1 MRVIAG
7 SARRLLLV
15 TPPGL
20 DTRPTQDK
28 IKETLFNI
36 LQMQVPGSVFLDI
49 CAGSGGIGIEAISR
63 GARRAYFI
71 ENGRA
76 AISCIQQ
83 NLHKTGFEDQAVI
96 LRQDAVAAL
105 RQVHEKE
112 VDLVYLDPPYKSDLA
127 RRILTALDGQS
138 YITEDTCIVV
148 ETDLDSDF
156 SFLDDTGFE
165 IYREKDYRSNRHLFI
180 RRKIMPVANR
190 YTIAELMEAGK
201 YYFDM
206 TGRQV
211 TFEYSLIRD
220 VNDSAQDAQMLAELA
235 RPLKAH
241 INLIPVNPV
250 KERGY
255 RQTQE
260 EGVRAF
266 EKKLEKRGIN
276 VSIRRVLGRDIDGA
290 CGQLRHRHLSD
301 QKPGE

>member
-96 LRQDAVAAL
+96 LRQSDTDPRAVRVHLA
-105 RQVHEKE
+105 QV
-112 VDLVYLDPPYKSDLA
+112 LVEQVPVTCAVTRATLNQILPA
-127 RRILTALDGQS
+127 RRS
-138 YITEDTCIVV
+138 
-148 ETDLDSDF
+148 
-156 SFLDDTGFE
+156 
-165 IYREKDYRSNRHLFI
+165 
-180 RRKIMPVANR
+180 
-190 YTIAELMEAGK
+190 
-201 YYFDM
+201 
-206 TGRQV
+206 
-211 TFEYSLIRD
+211 SLQR
-220 VNDSAQDAQMLAELA
+220 
-235 RPLKAH
+235 
-241 INLIPVNPV
+241 NLGCHTSQN
-250 KERGY
+250 
-255 RQTQE
+255 
-260 EGVRAF
+260 
-266 EKKLEKRGIN
+266 
-276 VSIRRVLGRDIDGA
+276 
-290 CGQLRHRHLSD
+290 
-301 QKPGE
+301 

>member
-63 GARRAYFI
+63 GARCAYFI

-127 RRILTALDGQS
+127 RRVLTALDGQS

-180 RRKIMPVANR
+180 RRKTMPV
-190 YTIAELMEAGK
+190 
-201 YYFDM
+201 
-206 TGRQV
+206 
-211 TFEYSLIRD
+211 
-220 VNDSAQDAQMLAELA
+220 
-235 RPLKAH
+235 H
-241 INLIPVNPV
+241 
-250 KERGY
+250 
-255 RQTQE
+255 
-260 EGVRAF
+260 
-266 EKKLEKRGIN
+266 
-276 VSIRRVLGRDIDGA
+276 
-290 CGQLRHRHLSD
+290 
-301 QKPGE
+301 

>member
-127 RRILTALDGQS
+127 RRVLTASHISRKIPALLSKQIWTVIFLSLMIPVLKYTGKK
-138 YITEDTCIVV
+138 ITEATAIS
-148 ETDLDSDF
+148 LS
-156 SFLDDTGFE
+156 
-165 IYREKDYRSNRHLFI
+165 
-180 RRKIMPVANR
+180 
-190 YTIAELMEAGK
+190 AE
-201 YYFDM
+201 
-206 TGRQV
+206 
-211 TFEYSLIRD
+211 
-220 VNDSAQDAQMLAELA
+220 
-235 RPLKAH
+235 RPCLRTE
-241 INLIPVNPV
+241 V
-250 KERGY
+250 
-255 RQTQE
+255 
-260 EGVRAF
+260 
-266 EKKLEKRGIN
+266 
-276 VSIRRVLGRDIDGA
+276 
-290 CGQLRHRHLSD
+290 LRHCRKSGKGTLN
-301 QKPGE
+301 QQP

>member
-127 RRILTALDGQS
+127 RRVLTALDGQS

-148 ETDLDSDF
+148 ETDLGSDF

-180 RRKIMPVANR
+180 RRKTMPV
-190 YTIAELMEAGK
+190 
-201 YYFDM
+201 
-206 TGRQV
+206 
-211 TFEYSLIRD
+211 
-220 VNDSAQDAQMLAELA
+220 
-235 RPLKAH
+235 H
-241 INLIPVNPV
+241 
-250 KERGY
+250 
-255 RQTQE
+255 
-260 EGVRAF
+260 
-266 EKKLEKRGIN
+266 
-276 VSIRRVLGRDIDGA
+276 
-290 CGQLRHRHLSD
+290 
-301 QKPGE
+301 

>member
-15 TPPGL
+15 APAGL

-36 LQMQVPGSVFLDI
+36 LQVQVPGSVFLDI

-83 NLHKTGFEDQAVI
+83 NLHKTGFGDQGII

-112 VDLVYLDPPYKSDLA
+112 VDLVYIDPPYKSDLA

-138 YITEDTCIVV
+138 YITEETCIVV
-148 ETDLDSDF
+148 ETDYDSDF
-156 SFLDDTGFE
+156 TFLDETGLE
-165 IYREKDYRSNRHLFI
+165 IYREKNYRGNRHLFI
-180 RRKIMPVANR
+180 RRK
-190 YTIAELMEAGK
+190 E
-201 YYFDM
+201 
-206 TGRQV
+206 Q
-211 TFEYSLIRD
+211 
-220 VNDSAQDAQMLAELA
+220 
-235 RPLKAH
+235 
-241 INLIPVNPV
+241 
-250 KERGY
+250 
-255 RQTQE
+255 
-260 EGVRAF
+260 
-266 EKKLEKRGIN
+266 
-276 VSIRRVLGRDIDGA
+276 
-290 CGQLRHRHLSD
+290 
-301 QKPGE
+301 

>member
-15 TPPGL
+15 TPEGM

-36 LQMQVPGSVFLDI
+36 LQMDVPGSVFLDI
-49 CAGSGGIGIEAISR
+49 CAGSGGIGIEALSR
-63 GARRAYFI
+63 GAKRAYFI

-76 AISCIQQ
+76 AVSCILK

-180 RRKIMPVANR
+180 RRKTMP
-190 YTIAELMEAGK
+190 
-201 YYFDM
+201 
-206 TGRQV
+206 
-211 TFEYSLIRD
+211 
-220 VNDSAQDAQMLAELA
+220 
-235 RPLKAH
+235 AH
-241 INLIPVNPV
+241 
-250 KERGY
+250 
-255 RQTQE
+255 
-260 EGVRAF
+260 
-266 EKKLEKRGIN
+266 
-276 VSIRRVLGRDIDGA
+276 
-290 CGQLRHRHLSD
+290 
-301 QKPGE
+301 